1 MTAAWKVS
9 LGGVMGA
16 ILVVAFM
23 AGILWNQ
30 PAQGN
35 NLQADKATV
44 CPRYTVVHT
53 EGTNL
58 IITDNQTNTLYFY
71 TIEEDGK
78 PGDDLILRGKGD
90 LNQVGKDVIKPTLVN
105 PKKKPN

>member
-1 MTAAWKVS
+1 MSTAWKVS
-9 LGGVMGA
+9 LGWVVGA
-16 ILVVAFM
+16 ALVAAFM
-23 AGILWNQ
+23 AGSFWTQ
-30 PAQGN
+30 PAVGN
-35 NLQADKATV
+35 NLQVEKGTT